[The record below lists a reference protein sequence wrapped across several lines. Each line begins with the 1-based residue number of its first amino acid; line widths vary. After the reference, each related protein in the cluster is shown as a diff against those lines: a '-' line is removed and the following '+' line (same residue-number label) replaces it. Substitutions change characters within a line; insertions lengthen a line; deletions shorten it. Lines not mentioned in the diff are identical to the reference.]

1 MAVRWASVSIVIALA
16 AAFMLG
22 TGVALQ
28 HQQAATMSDDESV
41 RPGLLLAL
49 VRRPLWLLGMA
60 CDVVGFGLQA
70 VALERGSLVVVEPV
84 VATSLVFSL
93 LVLGAM
99 THVRFSARE
108 LGSAVV
114 VIGGLAVFLLSAS
127 PTSSSHAT
135 ASTRGWVTCAVIV
148 WGAVAVIAAWATSR
162 PARTRG
168 AALAVCAGLA
178 AGFLA
183 VSSKAFGDRLGDG
196 VLSTL
201 ASWQPYV
208 LIASGIVTTLML
220 QSAYQANAP
229 TLTFPLI
236 EITGPLTAATIGV
249 TLFDESISLAGWRA
263 VIVVLALA
271 AMVGGIVNLGRDPLI
286 VAGSY
291 DTPSE

>member
-1 MAVRWASVSIVIALA
+1 VSIVIALV

-28 HQQAATMSDDESV
+28 HQQAATMSDDSSV
-41 RPGLLLAL
+41 RPGLLVAL

-60 CDVVGFGLQA
+60 CDIVGFGLQA

-84 VATSLVFSL
+84 IATSLVFSL

-114 VIGGLAVFLLSAS
+114 VVGGLALFLLSAS

-135 ASTRGWVTCAVIV
+135 ASMRGWLTCGVIV
-148 WGAVAVIAAWATSR
+148 WGAVAVVAVWATGR
-162 PARTRG
+162 PARVRG
-168 AALAVCAGLA
+168 VALAICAGLA

-196 VLSTL
+196 LWSTL
-201 ASWQPYV
+201 GSWQPYV
-208 LIASGIVTTLML
+208 LIASGILTTLML
-220 QSAYQANAP
+220 QSAYQANTP

-236 EITGPLTAATIGV
+236 EITAPLTAATIGV
-249 TLFDESISLAGWRA
+249 SLFDESLAVEGWRT
-263 VIVVLALA
+263 VIVVLALGLMIA
-271 AMVGGIVNLGRDPLI
+271 GIVNLGRDSLI
-286 VAGSY
+286 TAGPSY
-291 DTPSE
+291 ETPAE

>member
-1 MAVRWASVSIVIALA
+1 VTVVIALV
-16 AAFMLG
+16 AAFLFG

-28 HQQAATMSDDESV
+28 HQQAATMSDDSSV

-60 CDVVGFGLQA
+60 CDIAGFGLQA

-84 VATSLVFSL
+84 IATSLVFSL

-114 VIGGLAVFLLSAS
+114 VVGGLAIFLLSAA
-127 PTSSSHAT
+127 PTSTSE
-135 ASTRGWVTCAVIV
+135 ASASMRAWLTCGIVV
-148 WGAVAVIAAWATSR
+148 WGAVAVVAVWATGR
-162 PARTRG
+162 PARARG
-168 AALAVCAGLA
+168 VALAICAGLS

-183 VSSKAFGDRLGDG
+183 VSSKAFGERLGEG
-196 VLSTL
+196 MFSTL
-201 ASWQPYV
+201 GSWQPYV

-236 EITGPLTAATIGV
+236 EITAPLAAATIGISM
-249 TLFDESISLAGWRA
+249 FGESIALDGWRPL
-263 VIVVLALA
+263 IVVMAIGLMIA
-271 AMVGGIVNLGRDPLI
+271 GIISLGRDSMITSHP
-286 VAGSY
+286 SY
-291 DTPSE
+291 ETPAE

>member
-1 MAVRWASVSIVIALA
+1 MAIAIALA
-16 AAFMLG
+16 AAFLLG

-28 HQQAATMSDDESV
+28 HQQAATMSDDVSV

-49 VRRPLWLLGMA
+49 LARPLWLLGMA
-60 CDVVGFGLQA
+60 CDVAGFGLQA

-84 VATSLVFSL
+84 IATSLVFSL
-93 LVLGAM
+93 LVLGAL
-99 THVRFSARE
+99 THSRFSGRE

-114 VIGGLAVFLLSAS
+114 VIAGLATFLLTAA
-127 PTSSSHAT
+127 PTSSSHAD
-135 ASTRGWVTCAVIV
+135 ASMRAWVTCGIIV
-148 WGAVAVIAAWATSR
+148 WGSVAVLAVWAVGR

-168 AALAVCAGLA
+168 AALAVCAGLS

-183 VSSKAFGDRLGDG
+183 VSSKAFGDRLGEG

-201 ASWQPYV
+201 GSWQPYV
-208 LIASGIVTTLML
+208 LIASGIITTLML

-236 EITGPLTAATIGV
+236 EITAPLTAAAIGIS
-249 TLFDESISLAGWRA
+249 LFDESISLDGWRS

-271 AMVGGIVNLGRDPLI
+271 MMIAGIANLGRDPLI
-286 VAGSY
+286 TAG
-291 DTPSE
+291 PSTYEATTE

>member
-1 MAVRWASVSIVIALA
+1 VAIVIALV

-41 RPGLLLAL
+41 RPGLLIAL
-49 VRRPLWLLGMA
+49 IQRPLWLLGLA

-114 VIGGLAVFLLSAS
+114 VIGGLTIFLWSAS
-127 PTSSSHAT
+127 PTSSSHAE
-135 ASTRGWVTCAVIV
+135 ASMRSWITCGIVV
-148 WGAVAVIAAWATSR
+148 WGAVAIIAAWATSKQ
-162 PARTRG
+162 ARVRG
-168 AALAVCAGLA
+168 GALAVCAGLA

-196 VLSTL
+196 VVSSLG
-201 ASWQPYV
+201 SWQPYV

-236 EITGPLTAATIGV
+236 EITGPLTAATIGIV
-249 TLFDESISLAGWRA
+249 LFDESISLNGWRA
-263 VIVVLALA
+263 IVVVLALA
-271 AMVGGIVNLGRDPLI
+271 LMIGGIVNLGRDSLI
-286 VAGSY
+286 TAGPSY
-291 DTPSE
+291 ENQSE

>member
-1 MAVRWASVSIVIALA
+1 MSVVIALV

-28 HQQAATMSDDESV
+28 HQQAATMSDDSSV
-41 RPGLLLAL
+41 RPGLLVAL
-49 VRRPLWLLGMA
+49 LRRPLWLLGMA
-60 CDVVGFGLQA
+60 CDIVGFGLQA

-84 VATSLVFSL
+84 IATSLVFSL

-114 VIGGLAVFLLSAS
+114 VVGGLAIFLLSAS
-127 PTSSSHAT
+127 PTSSSQAT
-135 ASTRGWVTCAVIV
+135 AGIRGWMACGVIV
-148 WGAVAVIAAWATSR
+148 WGAVAVIAVWATGRPSR
-162 PARTRG
+162 VRG
-168 AALAVCAGLA
+168 VALAVCAGLS

-183 VSSKAFGDRLGDG
+183 VSSKAFGDRLGEG
-196 VLSTL
+196 IVSTL
-201 ASWQPYV
+201 GSWQPYV

-236 EITGPLTAATIGV
+236 EITAPLTAATIGI
-249 TLFDESISLAGWRA
+249 TLFDESIALNGWRA
-263 VIVVLALA
+263 IIVVLALGL
-271 AMVGGIVNLGRDPLI
+271 MVAGIVNLGRDPLI
-286 VAGSY
+286 TAGPSLE
-291 DTPSE
+291 TPSD